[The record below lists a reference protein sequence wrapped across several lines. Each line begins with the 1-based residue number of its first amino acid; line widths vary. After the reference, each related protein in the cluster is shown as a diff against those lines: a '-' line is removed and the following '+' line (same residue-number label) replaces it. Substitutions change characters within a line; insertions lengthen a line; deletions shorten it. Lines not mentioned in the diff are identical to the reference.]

1 MRFDLPTELIVDDTT
16 YAIRSDYRA
25 ILDICIALTD
35 PALTEQERLLVAL
48 DIFYPD
54 FDDMPL
60 EHYRDAMAQCFW
72 FINGGETETQQQR
85 APRLVDWEQDFRY
98 LVAPVNRVLGT
109 EIRALDEL
117 HWWTFLSAYYEIGD
131 CTFAQIVRIRDR
143 LARGKPLEKADR
155 DWYRNNRALVDFKT
169 SYTEA
174 EKEILKKWG
183 GG

>member
-1 MRFDLPTELIVDDTT
+1 MRFDLPTALTIGDTT

-25 ILDICIALTD
+25 ILDICIVLND
-35 PALTEQERLLVAL
+35 PDLTEQERSLAAL

-54 FDDMPL
+54 FDAMPP
-60 EHYRDAMAQCFW
+60 EHYRDAVRQCFW
-72 FINGGETETQQQR
+72 FINGGEDESEQ
-85 APRLVDWEQDFRY
+85 PRSAKLMDWEQDFRY
-98 LVAPVNRVLGT
+98 IVAPVNRVLGH
-109 EIRALDEL
+109 EIRAQDYL

-155 DWYRNNRALVDFKT
+155 DWYRQNRTLVDFKT

-174 EKEILKKWG
+174 EDELLKKWG
-183 GG
+183 GA